1 MTDQVNVMG
10 CSYKII
16 RVNRD
21 QYKTC
26 EGTDGWCDIFGKKI
40 YYVDPETDPDSD
52 PIASSPEELVKQ
64 VLRHEIVHAFL
75 AESGLAFNSHSVIG
89 AWAMNEEM
97 VDWIAWNGDK
107 LYKAW
112 KETGLVE

>member
-1 MTDQVNVMG
+1 MTSKVNVMG
-10 CSYKII
+10 IEYQII
-16 RVNRD
+16 KVNYD

-26 EGTDGWCDIFGKKI
+26 DGSDGWCDLYGKKI

-52 PIASSPEELVKQ
+52 PMALSPEELVKH
-64 VLRHEIVHAFL
+64 VLKHEIVHAFL
-75 AESGLAFNSHSVIG
+75 AEAGLAFNSHSIVG

-97 VDWIAWNGDK
+97 VDWIAWNGEK